1 MINAGVV
8 KIYTLDELAADEDLK
23 HKPVHRIDLYHS
35 SNLYVPLE
43 DGGSEEKIEEWVAK
57 QREMIKLLYPDEFKG
72 LCQSRKIADKLL
84 VQMWTGSSTE

>member
-1 MINAGVV
+1 MINVAGR
-8 KIYTLDELAADEDLK
+8 KIYTLDELVADDDLK

-43 DGGSEEKIEEWVAK
+43 DGSSVEEIEDWVAK
-57 QREMIKLLYPDEFKG
+57 EREMIKVLFPDEFKG
-72 LCQSRKIADKLL
+72 LCHSRKIADKLL